1 MYPTSSWSTYSGY
14 VMAPAVLSQRTS
26 RRASGPM
33 AQSTSSISSTV
44 KTVTEPSQETCQPGS
59 LEVHVERR
67 ASSWTSTSQQ
77 KP

>member
-1 MYPTSSWSTYSGY
+1 MT
-14 VMAPAVLSQRTS
+14 
-26 RRASGPM
+26 
-33 AQSTSSISSTV
+33 QSTSSISSTV